1 MKEQPEVFSVQFLNV
16 INYRFIRDNRLYLM
30 LVLKGSV
37 RLSVA
42 GNTPL
47 KVNKDQVQVI
57 NRNSDWQIEGDQ
69 DNITVVVAISPWWLF
84 HSGEVLNHTHFSI
97 GHHPSP
103 GQARRLSQLIS
114 RIAILWLKKKRC
126 LATGAQQGV
135 TRHPVHSDPTLQV
148 RASHGTGDRF
158 YLADKQGG

>member
-37 RLSVA
+37 RLSVT

-57 NRNSDWQIEGDQ
+57 NRNEPPRESWR
-69 DNITVVVAISPWWLF
+69 
-84 HSGEVLNHTHFSI
+84 LNFL
-97 GHHPSP
+97 
-103 GQARRLSQLIS
+103 R
-114 RIAILWLKKKRC
+114 KR
-126 LATGAQQGV
+126 
-135 TRHPVHSDPTLQV
+135 
-148 RASHGTGDRF
+148 
-158 YLADKQGG
+158 

>member
-114 RIAILWLKKKRC
+114 RIAILWLKKKDVWQLELNKALLDILCILIQHFRC
-126 LATGAQQGV
+126 EPATVPV
-135 TRHPVHSDPTLQV
+135 TDFTSRTSRV
-148 RASHGTGDRF
+148 
-158 YLADKQGG
+158 